1 MGIHTTVEAVSF
13 DKLDDSVQAGGWDL
27 LLCGYQLPD
36 TGSLASLLATDGGN
50 NRMGYS
56 SAEMDAALAEM
67 DAALTAE
74 SYYAAMQR
82 VYDLIVRDLPVYTV
96 CMRTRTQVTGESVTV
111 PGVIRESEPYRGIES
126 WTNIE

>member
-13 DKLDDSVQAGGWDL
+13 DKLDDAVQAGGWDL

-56 SAEMDAALAEM
+56 SAEMDAALAQM

-96 CMRTRTQVTGESVTV
+96 CMRTRTQVTAESVTV

-126 WTNIE
+126 WTHIE

>member
-1 MGIHTTVEAVSF
+1 MGILTTVESVSF
-13 DKLDDSVQAGGWDL
+13 DKLDAAAQAGGWDL

-36 TGSLASLLATDGGN
+36 TGNLSSLLVTDGEN

-56 SAEMDAALAEM
+56 SGEMDAAFAALDE
-67 DAALTAE
+67 ALTAE

-96 CMRTRTQVTGESVTV
+96 CMRTRTQVTDESVTV